1 MKTPRRT
8 TAIILTGAVALASG
22 AYAIGTQVGGGSAD
36 ARGGDSDGRRFMFG
50 PGEPFAGL
58 ADALG
63 VDEDE
68 LREALDDFRSE
79 HRSER
84 KGAFEAA
91 LADAL
96 GKSTEEV
103 ERAFEE
109 LHNSERAAF
118 AGRLAKALDLDT
130 GKVEAALQKVRDRAR
145 KDGVH
150 GPRDFVDD
158 LAAELGVRADRLEDA
173 LREVRPLGPGPGCAG
188 PGPRESGLRDLA
200 TALDVTPSEL
210 RAALRQIWDDRGT
223 VRPDGHGEL
232 AEFLAQ
238 RFNLSVERV
247 EEALDDSLPP
257 PPNFRRGPGPGFGPP
272 AWHG

>member
-1 MKTPRRT
+1 MRTPWRT
-8 TAIILTGAVALASG
+8 TAIILAGGVALASG

-36 ARGGDSDGRRFMFG
+36 ARGGDSDGRRFMLG
-50 PGEPFAGL
+50 PGEPFADL

-63 VDEDE
+63 VGEDE
-68 LREALDDFRSE
+68 LRDALEDFRGE

-103 ERAFEE
+103 QRAFEE
-109 LHNSERAAF
+109 VHNSERNAF
-118 AGRLAKALDLDT
+118 AKRLAEALDLDP
-130 GKVEAALQKVRDRAR
+130 GKVEAALGKVKDSAR
-145 KDGVH
+145 RDGVN
-150 GPRDFVDD
+150 GPGDFVDD
-158 LAAELGVRADRLEDA
+158 LATELGVSVDRLEEA
-173 LREVRPLGPGPGCAG
+173 LREGRPLGPGCAG
-188 PGPRESGLRDLA
+188 RGRRESGLRDLA
-200 TALDVTPSEL
+200 TALDVTPAEL
-210 RAALRQIWDDRGT
+210 RSALRQIWDDRGT
-223 VRPDGHGEL
+223 RRSDGHGEL

-247 EEALDDSLPP
+247 QEALDDSLPAP
-257 PPNFRRGPGPGFGPP
+257 PSFRGGPGPGGPP